1 MATYK
6 APKPITKR
14 AEVRK
19 DTVTSTFIRLQDFF
33 VDYRRYITYSG
44 IGIVVLVIAI
54 VSYRYIREGRS
65 QQADEL
71 LGGILLYYESGE
83 YRTALDGTDADP
95 GLIEIANQFGN
106 TDPGNL
112 ARLYAGDAA
121 FRLNEHDQALEMFE
135 AYRGRGDM
143 LAASALDGRAAVHE
157 LRGNY
162 EEAATFYERAA
173 NVNKNVLRSP
183 EYLKKAARAY
193 GKAGDYEKA
202 EETLLKIGEEY
213 PDSEV
218 AQELD
223 FHLGFVRARM
233 R

>member
-83 YRTALDGTDADP
+83 YRTALVGTDADP
-95 GLIEIANQFGN
+95 GLIENANQLGN